1 MALFAEIRRRNV
13 LKVAVLYIIAGWLV
27 LWFVLNAGSV
37 LGLPPWADTAAT
49 IILLIG
55 FPVALLFAWTYEIT
69 PAGLR
74 KAVDVDQTQS
84 IVYKTGQKLNAA
96 VAVLAVLGI
105 LAVLGEGLM
114 PKFEFLVPGVP
125 EGEPPVNAATPPEI
139 RSHVLDLSLIHI

>member
-13 LKVAVLYIIAGWLV
+13 LKVAVLYIIAGWLI
-27 LWFVLNAGSV
+27 LWFVLNTGSV
-37 LGLPPWADTAAT
+37 LGLPPWADTAAA

-55 FPVALLFAWTYEIT
+55 FPIALLFAWTYEIT

-105 LAVLGEGLM
+105 LAWLGEGLM
-114 PKFEFLVPGVP
+114 PRL
-125 EGEPPVNAATPPEI
+125 
-139 RSHVLDLSLIHI
+139 